1 MEAQH
6 KARLKAI
13 VLNLRHILEGRSD
26 AAGVRQPGDLEV
38 RLAALGIRADRPP
51 VPLDQIPHLTAE
63 DRNARQVVDAFLESH
78 RKNGIGPEEALSE
91 FTRES
96 AYTWANRLLA
106 LRCME
111 ARGLIDEIILQK
123 ENYGGR
129 SLQHHRLARQNP
141 ERCADEDG
149 GLYAALMDEFAR
161 RAIELPL
168 LFDPQAPA
176 IALKPGIAALKE
188 CIRLLSASDELFT
201 APDALGWAYQYWN
214 TEEKDRVFERVRT
227 VKGAKIEK
235 LDIIPVTQLYTE
247 PYMVKFLVQNSLGAL
262 WMAMHPESRLC
273 DAWEYFG
280 RDADRPPVPTK
291 PVRKI
296 SFLDP
301 CTGSGH
307 FLLEAFDLLYAM
319 YEEEGELK
327 TPATICEA
335 ILSRNLFGIDID
347 ERSVQIAALALTM
360 KAKEKAPDF
369 MPTRINLTAANIHP
383 ANGPDRLT
391 AFLEKHPEDKPLQK
405 ALTTVFESLAHADEL
420 GALLQIEEPVEKEL
434 RFLKTLDDQE
444 KTDQDQTVL
453 PLKEFDTTEQQ
464 RLPLGV
470 ESYEDWKT
478 GLLGRL
484 KAHFQEETASTDLSI
499 RFFGQAAGKGLSL
512 FDFLSRRY
520 DVVATNPPY
529 MGSKNMGA
537 IVKRYIETHFSQ
549 GKRDLYA
556 AFILRC
562 LELARLE
569 TGRVAMVT
577 QQSWMFL
584 RAFTELRALDE
595 DKLKKA
601 TGFKGILRDT
611 SIETLAHLGAG
622 AFGEISGEVVNTVL
636 FTLAKHIPDD
646 EHRLTAFRLIG
657 PKSPEEKDT
666 LLRHSIKN
674 SESSII
680 SLPIQGI
687 FLKIPLS
694 PLCYWLRKN
703 FFTLLVGNSL
713 LKDITVISEGAGTR
727 FEQWFVRMFWECP
740 FIHNNR
746 WHPYTK
752 GGGFSKW
759 CGLDYWQVD
768 WQYEG
773 VRPRAYITAK
783 FPYLKGN
790 IGILIRDEQ
799 FYGQPGLSYTD
810 VACGSLSV
818 RITDKTICSDQ
829 GPGIY
834 PIECSR
840 YVIAAILNARLHSY
854 ILRALTPS
862 PMHFRK
868 GYLYNLPLPQSFS
881 DDCFAKLE
889 YLVNLIILLK
899 NSIISNIPYEYL
911 FEIHHEIES
920 PNKADTMQQISAI
933 LLLLEGYTEFFIFDQ
948 YGLDDQDCEAIL
960 SETGTPAGWFS
971 LIHGY
976 DSLPPFSRGI
986 PEIPTEVLYFLSKHE
1001 PRILGANALTSL
1013 RLRLRSLY
1021 EAGPGVKEE
1030 TDGSS
1035 AETEN
1040 DDDEESEQLASG
1052 ARIPIPAETLL
1063 EELSQK
1069 LEIHPISVYWLL
1081 KEGIEKEG
1089 WRCLPEEQRLMRDRF
1104 SVLILRLLGH
1114 RWPKQI
1120 EAGDALPVWAD
1131 GDGIIPLTEGSNEA
1145 TLHERLRERLA
1156 AECGN
1161 EQVSMEE
1168 NAFTGVMG
1176 KPLKEWV
1183 GKDFFRHHCSQFRKR
1198 PIAWQVTSAQENGY
1212 RRQDSA
1218 LEVMIYYHRVDG
1230 DLLPK
1235 LRSQHLGPLQKRF
1248 ERELHGLEKTPGRT
1262 LSAEEENRRNL
1273 LRSHVGE
1280 LKAFDETLSNVIAE
1294 GFAPASIKPLL
1305 RQNALNDAML
1315 CLKSRWLRRLCE
1327 TIAAGPLAE
1336 WKMAAGRTE
1345 LHPELSAWIAE
1356 AMGHLD
1362 HHCTAVGPGSPEQAS
1377 LSVDPTA
1384 AELAAMIEA
1393 ELEAMVPATLTCA
1406 CDVWWRPFD
1415 RNVLKPL
1422 AEQIR
1427 DAKKEQNTLKDRARE
1442 SSVSAK
1448 ERMAMADR
1456 LDALKREI
1464 KAWQEELNQKTGK
1477 GQALREAIRTWRC
1490 PEALTWGNWLA
1501 EQAMYDQVSSLDGK
1515 RPPPRMIQEFI
1526 LQEGAYQPDVND
1538 GVRVNIAP
1546 LQRAGILTADVL
1558 AAKDV
1563 EKAIAD
1569 RAAWRDDERRWC
1581 REGKLPKPG
1590 WWD

>member
-6 KARLKAI
+6 KTRLKII

-38 RLAALGIRADRPP
+38 RLAALGVRADRPA
-51 VPLDQIPHLTAE
+51 VPLDQIPHLSAE

-78 RKNGIGPEEALSE
+78 RKNGVGPEEALPE
-91 FTRES
+91 FIRES

-141 ERCADEDG
+141 ECCAGEDG
-149 GLYAALMDEFAR
+149 GLYAALTDEFAR

-168 LFDPQAPA
+168 LFDPQSPA
-176 IALKPGIAALKE
+176 VALKPGVAALKE
-188 CIRLLSASDELFT
+188 CIRLLSAPDELFT

-273 DAWEYFG
+273 DAWEYYV
-280 RDADRPPVPTK
+280 RDAERPPVSPK
-291 PVRKI
+291 PIRKI

-327 TPATICEA
+327 TPDAICEG
-335 ILSRNLFGIDID
+335 ILTGNLFGVDID

-360 KAKEKAPDF
+360 KAKEKSPDF
-369 MPTRINLTAANIHP
+369 TPTRINLTAANIHP

-405 ALTTVFESLAHADEL
+405 ALATVFESLAHADEL
-420 GALLQIEEPVEKEL
+420 GSLLQIEEPVEKEL
-434 RFLKTLDDQE
+434 RFLKSLDDEE
-444 KTDQDQTVL
+444 KPDQDQAVL

-470 ESYEDWKT
+470 ESYEEWKT
-478 GLLGRL
+478 GLMDRL
-484 KAHFQEETASTDLSI
+484 KAHFHDETTSADLST

-562 LELARLE
+562 LELARPK
-569 TGRVAMVT
+569 TGQVAMVT

-584 RAFTELRALDE
+584 RSFAELRALE
-595 DKLKKA
+595 EEKLKKA
-601 TGFKGILRDT
+601 AGFKGILRDT
-611 SIETLAHLGAG
+611 SIETLAHLGPG

-636 FTLAKHIPDD
+636 FTLRKQAPITDH
-646 EHRLTAFRLIG
+646 HLTAFRLIG
-657 PKSPEEKDT
+657 PKSPEEKAMQLRNGRLANAIRT
-666 LLRHSIKN
+666 LQMR
-674 SESSII
+674 
-680 SLPIQGI
+680 
-687 FLKIPLS
+687 FLTIPQA
-694 PLCYWLRKN
+694 PVCYWLRDR
-703 FFTLLVGNSL
+703 FFDLLAGRTLGDAAEVCQGLATAN
-713 LKDITVISEGAGTR
+713 DPR
-727 FEQWFVRMFWECP
+727 FVRFTWEVPPEQWGLTVRERQWVP
-740 FIHNNR
+740 FE
-746 WHPYTK
+746 K
-752 GGGFSKW
+752 GGGYGKW
-759 CGLDYWQVD
+759 YGHHFWAVD
-768 WQYEG
+768 WEHNGARIKATPSPRVQNEQHYFKEG
-773 VRPRAYITAK
+773 WTYASLAR
-783 FPYLKGN
+783 
-790 IGILIRDEQ
+790 
-799 FYGQPGLSYTD
+799 
-810 VACGSLSV
+810 GSLSV
-818 RITDKTICSDQ
+818 RLMKDSIWGAVMADAIIPSESCRNLSVYLNSRLVSASIRWLRSQIVLSGSYVLRVPLPENHDELLEKQQNLLTAYKRFLIAAH
-829 GPGIY
+829 
-834 PIECSR
+834 PIERSFDHCMDNNFCSANSLSER
-840 YVIAAILNARLHSY
+840 VATSFHTLEGILEGLLFRVYNLDKDDTNEILN
-854 ILRALTPS
+854 
-862 PMHFRK
+862 
-868 GYLYNLPLPQSFS
+868 
-881 DDCFAKLE
+881 
-889 YLVNLIILLK
+889 
-899 NSIISNIPYEYL
+899 
-911 FEIHHEIES
+911 
-920 PNKADTMQQISAI
+920 
-933 LLLLEGYTEFFIFDQ
+933 
-948 YGLDDQDCEAIL
+948 
-960 SETGTPAGWFS
+960 ETGSPTGWFPM
-971 LIHGY
+971 IQGY
-976 DSLPPFSRGI
+976 DTLPPLAGGL
-986 PEIPTEVLYFLSKHE
+986 PEIPQEVQAFLSNHE
-1001 PRILGANALTSL
+1001 RRTLEANALTSIQQ
-1013 RLRLRSLY
+1013 RLHSLY
-1021 EAGPGVKEE
+1021 EAGPGAKEE
-1030 TDGSS
+1030 SDE
-1035 AETEN
+1035 AETGLEN
-1040 DDDEESEQLASG
+1040 EDDEENEQVAVG
-1052 ARIPIPAETLL
+1052 ARIPIPAETFL

-1081 KEGIEKEG
+1081 KEGIENEG
-1089 WRCLPEEQRLMRDRF
+1089 WRCLPEEQRLTRDHF
-1104 SVLILRLLGH
+1104 TVLILHLLGH

-1120 EAGDALPVWAD
+1120 EAGEALPVWAD
-1131 GDGIIPLTEGSNEA
+1131 GDGIIPLTEGSDEA
-1145 TLHERLRERLA
+1145 TLHERLRDRLA
-1156 AECGN
+1156 AACGN
-1161 EQVSMEE
+1161 EQVSVEE
-1168 NAFTGVMG
+1168 NAFAGVME
-1176 KPLKEWV
+1176 KPLKEWIR
-1183 GKDFFRHHCSQFRKR
+1183 KDFFRHHCSQFKKR
-1198 PIAWQVTSAQENGY
+1198 PIAWHVTSAHGNGN
-1212 RRQDSA
+1212 RRQNSA

-1235 LRSQHLGPLQKRF
+1235 LRSQHLGPLQKRC
-1248 ERELHGLEKTPGRT
+1248 EMELHGLEKASGRT
-1262 LSAEEENRRNL
+1262 LSTEEENRRNL
-1273 LRSHVGE
+1273 LLSHVGE
-1280 LKAFDETLSNVIAE
+1280 LKAFDETLSNAISE

-1305 RQNALNDAML
+1305 RQNAISDAML
-1315 CLKSRWLRRLCE
+1315 SLKSCWLRRLGE

-1336 WKMAAGRTE
+1336 WKTAADRTE
-1345 LHPELSAWIAE
+1345 LHPELSVWIAD

-1362 HHCTAVGPGSPEQAS
+1362 HHCTAVGPDSPEQVS
-1377 LSVDPTA
+1377 LSVDPA
-1384 AELAAMIEA
+1384 AVELAAMIED
-1393 ELEAMVPATLTCA
+1393 EMEAMVPATLKCA
-1406 CDVWWRPFD
+1406 CDVWWRSFD

-1427 DAKKEQNTLKDRARE
+1427 DAKKEQKSLKDRMRE

-1448 ERMAMADR
+1448 DQVAIADR
-1456 LDALKREI
+1456 LDALKQEI
-1464 KAWQEELNQKTGK
+1464 KAWQEELNQKTAK

-1490 PEALTWGNWLA
+1490 SEALTWGNWLA

-1515 RPPPRMIQEFI
+1515 RPPPRTIQEFI

-1563 EKAIAD
+1563 ENAIAD

-1590 WWD
+1590 WWE